1 MKTNVDDG
9 LTAGHDAMEAA
20 FLEAMPWLKTVDAYK
35 PLQGGQAVTSPAVL
49 IEAVE
54 MQPGRKASNGKTPV
68 EVEFAAHCILSVTTS
83 RVELAIRNF
92 AALVIQFVDGNR
104 WGLGEEV
111 ERPTELSAY
120 PGMFKPD
127 EKGFESWVVNWKQVF
142 HLGEPETLPDYLPT
156 DVFIGEYPNVGPG
169 HEDDY
174 DKG

>member
-1 MKTNVDDG
+1 MKNNVDDS
-9 LTAGHDAMEAA
+9 LTAGHDAMVAA
-20 FLEAMPWLKTVDAYK
+20 FKAAMPWLQTVDAYK
-35 PLQGGQAVTSPAVL
+35 PLTGGQSITSPAVL

-54 MQPGRKASNGKTPV
+54 IQPGRKASNNKTPV

-92 AALVIQFVDGNR
+92 AALTIQFVDGNR
-104 WGLGEEV
+104 WGLGDNV

-127 EKGFESWVVNWKQVF
+127 DKGFESWVVNWKQTF
-142 HLGEPETLPDYLPT
+142 HLGEPEVEPDYLPT
-156 DVFIGEYPNVGPG
+156 EVFIGEHPNVGPE

-174 DKG
+174 YEG